1 MTIVTQATRPTA
13 VRSPSSRVD
22 ERGAIRDVSWKF
34 YDRLSD
40 AIETGSIRLAYDGKD
55 IEIMTLG
62 PAHEGISGL
71 LRQFLDLVVDGLEID
86 CLALG
91 ATTWKRPELDRGI
104 EADQCYLFDP
114 AKCVS
119 GRAAL
124 ARVSNDLADYPNPD
138 LAVEIDISAPQIDR
152 PGIYAALKVFEIWRC
167 HDDGQITIEQLG
179 DDHQYAAVESS
190 RFLHVRPQEVTR
202 WLTLG
207 ASTERTQWRRLLKKW
222 VETEIKPRVEGGRQ

>member
-1 MTIVTQATRPTA
+1 MTIVTQPTRPAA

-40 AIETGSIRLAYDGKD
+40 AIETGSIRMAYDGKD
-55 IEIMTLG
+55 VEIMTLG
-62 PAHEGISGL
+62 PAHEGLSGL
-71 LRQFLDLVVDGLEID
+71 LRQFLDLVLDGLEVD

-91 ATTWKRPELDRGI
+91 STTWKRPELDRGI
-104 EADQCYLFDP
+104 EADQCYVFDP
-114 AKCVS
+114 AKCAA

-124 ARVSNDLADYPNPD
+124 ARMSNDLADYPNPD
-138 LAVEIDISAPQIDR
+138 LAVEIDIAPSKIDR
-152 PGIYAALKVFEIWRC
+152 PGIYAALKVFEIWHC
-167 HDDGQITIEQLG
+167 DDEGRIMIDQLG
-179 DDHQYAAVESS
+179 DDNQYAAVDSS
-190 RFLHVRPQEVTR
+190 RFLHVRPEELMH

-222 VETEIKPRVEGGRQ
+222 VEAEIKPRAEGGRQ

>member
-1 MTIVTQATRPTA
+1 MTIVTQPTRPPA
-13 VRSPSSRVD
+13 VRSPSNRFD

-40 AIETGSIRLAYDGKD
+40 AIETGSIRMAYDGKD

-71 LRQFLDLVVDGLEID
+71 LRQFLDLVLDGLEID

-91 ATTWKRPELDRGI
+91 STTWKRPELDRGI
-104 EADQCYLFDP
+104 EADQCFVFDP

-138 LAVEIDISAPQIDR
+138 LAVEIDISPSKIDR
-152 PGIYAALKVFEIWRC
+152 LGIYAALKVFEIWHCNDEGR
-167 HDDGQITIEQLG
+167 IMIKQLG
-179 DDHQYAAVESS
+179 DENQYAAVESS
-190 RFLHVRPQEVTR
+190 RFLYVRPEEVMHS
-202 WLTLG
+202 LTLG
-207 ASTERTQWRRLLKKW
+207 ASTERTEWRRRLKEW
-222 VETEIKPRVEGGRQ
+222 VETEIKPRVESSRQ